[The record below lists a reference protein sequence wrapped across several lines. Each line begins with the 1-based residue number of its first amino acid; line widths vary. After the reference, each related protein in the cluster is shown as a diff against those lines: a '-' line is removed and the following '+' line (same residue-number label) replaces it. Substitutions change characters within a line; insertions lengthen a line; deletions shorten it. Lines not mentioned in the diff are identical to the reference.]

1 MENYN
6 FFKNNFILFNILF
19 VINSYNNYGHILID
33 NNYNYYYY
41 WEA

>member
-19 VINSYNNYGHILID
+19 VINSYNSDYGHILID
-33 NNYNYYYY
+33 DSYYYYY